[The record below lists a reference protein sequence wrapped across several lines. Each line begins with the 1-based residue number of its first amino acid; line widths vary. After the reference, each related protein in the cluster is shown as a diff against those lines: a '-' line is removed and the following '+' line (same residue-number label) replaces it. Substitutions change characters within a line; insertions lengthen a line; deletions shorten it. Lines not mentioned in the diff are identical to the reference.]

1 MLETNRWDTC
11 LSQKAHFH
19 PPTQL
24 LGPPLPQLHFRRE
37 EGQVAESG
45 LGRELAFSPQ
55 LFP

>member
-1 MLETNRWDTC
+1 MACWRPTGGTLAC
-11 LSQKAHFH
+11 LKS
-19 PPTQL
+19 PISTTQL
-24 LGPPLPQLHFRRE
+24 LGPPLPQLHVRGE